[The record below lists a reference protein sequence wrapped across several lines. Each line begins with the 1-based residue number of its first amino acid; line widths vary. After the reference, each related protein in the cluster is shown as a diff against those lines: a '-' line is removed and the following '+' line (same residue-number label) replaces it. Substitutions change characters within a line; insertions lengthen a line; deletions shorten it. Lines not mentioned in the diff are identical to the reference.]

1 MDRDDVERWIEGYL
15 RAWRTEGTALLA
27 ELFTVDATYRPSPWA
42 EAVAGL
48 DAIGTFWEDERD
60 GADEVFSET
69 HEIVAVD
76 GDTAVVRLQVDY
88 GDESVGRWRD
98 LWVIRFDAGGR
109 CRSFEEW
116 PFAPPRRRAT

>member
-1 MDRDDVERWIEGYL
+1 M
-15 RAWRTEGTALLA
+15 
-27 ELFTVDATYRPSPWA
+27 DATYRAAPWA
-42 EAVAGL
+42 DAVAGL

-76 GDTAVVRLQVDY
+76 GDTAVVRLQVEY
-88 GDESVGRWRD
+88 GDESAGRWRD
-98 LWVIRFDAGGR
+98 LWVIRFDVDGR

-116 PFAPPRRRAT
+116 PFAPPSAAAT